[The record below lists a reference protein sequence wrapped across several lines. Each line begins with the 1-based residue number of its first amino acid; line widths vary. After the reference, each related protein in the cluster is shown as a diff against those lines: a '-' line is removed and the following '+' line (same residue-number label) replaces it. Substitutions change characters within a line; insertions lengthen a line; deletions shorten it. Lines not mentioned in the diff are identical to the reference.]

1 MKRKIPLPQPASPPP
16 RYAEW
21 LKFVFDRPL
30 TPNGWYFDL
39 DEPDFDGSE
48 TEIAELVACTL
59 ENCGRDL
66 AGYSAEQLYHG
77 LSYIFSNACSNTVFA
92 LIDESVPIE
101 LRLRAIAAIK
111 ALYRDC
117 FASRC
122 APVLC
127 YLDEPGANALN
138 PVCYMLWDMSPLGH
152 WEGRP
157 NKEVFYSAIVGVMEE
172 ALASDNPACVESA
185 LHGLGHAQPYFTDG
199 IVEVISAFQRRN
211 VYVAARLKDYAQYAR
226 SGCVQ

>member
-1 MKRKIPLPQPASPPP
+1 MKKKNLPQPFSPPP
-16 RYAEW
+16 RYAAW

-39 DEPDFDGSE
+39 DEPDFEGSE

-66 AGYSAEQLYHG
+66 AGYSEQQVYHG
-77 LSYIFSNACSNTVFA
+77 LNYIFSNACSNAVFA
-92 LIDESVPIE
+92 LIDELVPAS

-111 ALYRDC
+111 LLYRDC
-117 FASRC
+117 FAPRC

-127 YLDEPGANALN
+127 HLDEPGANVLN
-138 PVCYMLWDMSPLGH
+138 SICYMLWDMSPLGH

-157 NKEVFYSAIVGVMEE
+157 NKEVFYNAVVEVMEE

-185 LHGLGHAQPYFTDG
+185 LHGLGHAQPYFTER

-211 VYVAARLKDYAQYAR
+211 VYVSPRLKDYAQYAR

>member
-1 MKRKIPLPQPASPPP
+1 MKKDKPLAQPALSPP
-16 RYAEW
+16 RYAAW

-39 DEPDFDGSE
+39 NEPDFGGSA

-66 AGYSAEQLYHG
+66 AGYSDAQVYHG

-92 LIDESVPIE
+92 LMDETVPAA

-111 ALYRDC
+111 VLYRDC
-117 FASRC
+117 FTPGC

-127 YLDEPGANALN
+127 HLDEPGANALN

-152 WEGRP
+152 WEGRQD
-157 NKEVFYSAIVGVMEE
+157 KVEFYGAVVEVMEE
-172 ALASDNPACVESA
+172 ALTSDNPACVESA
-185 LHGLGHAQPYFTDG
+185 LHGLGHAQPYFTDK
-199 IVEVISAFQRRN
+199 VVAAISAFQRRN
-211 VYVAARLKDYAQYAR
+211 VYVSPLLKDYAQYAR